1 MITNIY
7 LGNRR
12 SKIPHKRNFEAVTY
26 PILDPKSLP
35 PLGDPEVRM
44 KMHATKFT
52 MSVPNK
58 TNHS

>member
-1 MITNIY
+1 MTNIY
-7 LGNRR
+7 LGSRH
-12 SKIPHKRNFEAVTY
+12 SKIPHERSSEAVTY

-44 KMHATKFT
+44 KMHATKLT